1 MNQGFRQQPSSSQ
14 QSSLHQQ
21 QYLQSGSSSEI
32 GEMMKLQ
39 KEMFSGRQDSMKVQ
53 PELSDNATTNCLYI
67 KFASKSRR
75 ERIASS
81 NFFFEKTQKAFVFH
95 FIEKIECLRL
105 HAP

>member
-21 QYLQSGSSSEI
+21 QYLQSDSSSEI

-53 PELSDNATTNCLYI
+53 PELFFKTMQQLTACISNLQVNPEENELPVQT
-67 KFASKSRR
+67 FFSRKR
-75 ERIASS
+75 
-81 NFFFEKTQKAFVFH
+81 KKH
-95 FIEKIECLRL
+95 LCFISLKR
-105 HAP
+105 